1 MSICLQRSSVSFP
14 VFKSL
19 LLPLTFCLAL
29 AEHDSGDEFGPN
41 KTFPH
46 LAPENLMRGWASVYM
61 APLDENGLAPLER
74 EAQERQKRFEKESD
88 LQLRKAMDE
97 AFAEIDRDVR
107 EDLGLAVPSSKKSV
121 RANKKAPSTLLA
133 KNAASALSRS
143 SKAAPRLTTAAV
155 SAAHKPRAPLA
166 LNVRKARLPP
176 PAENNTTSQRNPA
189 GMAASRSTL
198 GYAQGRAV
206 SQRVRKPV
214 TSVFRDEAGIAK
226 VTASRSV
233 SDEDALSNARDVVS
247 RLRMQDL
254 SMLDMDEEEG
264 LISNVD
270 FEDDEYDDFQLPLP
284 EGTEQ

>member
-1 MSICLQRSSVSFP
+1 
-14 VFKSL
+14 
-19 LLPLTFCLAL
+19 
-29 AEHDSGDEFGPN
+29 
-41 KTFPH
+41 
-46 LAPENLMRGWASVYM
+46 M

>member
-1 MSICLQRSSVSFP
+1 MKDPLQLL
-14 VFKSL
+14 KS
-19 LLPLTFCLAL
+19 CLAL
-29 AEHDSGDEFGPN
+29 PEYDSGDEFGPD

-61 APLDENGLAPLER
+61 APVDENGLAPLER

-88 LQLRKAMDE
+88 IQLRKAMDE
-97 AFAEIDRDVR
+97 AFAEIDRDIR
-107 EDLGLAVPSSKKSV
+107 EDLGLATSSSKKSV
-121 RANKKAPSTLLA
+121 PASKKAPSTLLA

-155 SAAHKPRAPLA
+155 PAAHQSRAPRA
-166 LNVRKARLPP
+166 LNVRKIRQPP
-176 PAENNTTSQRNPA
+176 VANNTSSQRHPA

-214 TSVFRDEAGIAK
+214 TSVFKDETGITRAP
-226 VTASRSV
+226 VGRSA

-254 SMLDMDEEEG
+254 SLLDMDEEE
-264 LISNVD
+264 LSPSVD
-270 FEDDEYDDFQLPLP
+270 FLADDLDDFQFPLP
-284 EGTEQ
+284 EGAES